1 MSKELKESMKTMSHQ
16 KENVNKEI
24 GIIKKEPNGNSR
36 VEKYSN
42 GNKNTI
48 DEFSRELPKERTH
61 EFKD

>member
-36 VEKYSN
+36 VEKYCN
-42 GNKNTI
+42 GNKNTL
-48 DEFSRELPKERTH
+48 DEFSRELPKERIH

>member
-1 MSKELKESMKTMSHQ
+1 MKTMSHQ

-42 GNKNTI
+42 GNKNTL
-48 DEFSRELPKERTH
+48 DEFSRELPKERIR